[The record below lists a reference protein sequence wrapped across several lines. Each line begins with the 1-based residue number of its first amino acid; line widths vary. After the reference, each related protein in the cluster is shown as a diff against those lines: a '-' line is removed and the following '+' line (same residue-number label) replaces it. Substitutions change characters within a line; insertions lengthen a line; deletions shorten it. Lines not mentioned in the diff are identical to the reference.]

1 VASRTAPTKDS
12 RHAITPLEKL
22 ASLGQPIV
30 GSPPK
35 ESFVATFG
43 ARSGGALD
51 ELLALTNGLFA
62 FESALHIFPA
72 SGAHGV
78 AAWNSDTLWRDAHA
92 GMSEGLLFFGE
103 DVFGNG
109 FCLRDAEVVSFEA
122 ETGAV
127 QPFAENIDEWAR
139 VVLGDSDLH
148 TGFALAHAWQVK
160 HGALPQD
167 QRLLPKKP
175 FVLGG
180 EYVLENLYALDAMKG
195 MRLRGS
201 LAQIRDL
208 PDGAQIRFEV
218 VD

>member
-1 VASRTAPTKDS
+1 
-12 RHAITPLEKL
+12 
-22 ASLGQPIV
+22 
-30 GSPPK
+30 
-35 ESFVATFG
+35 
-43 ARSGGALD
+43 
-51 ELLALTNGLFA
+51 
-62 FESALHIFPA
+62 
-72 SGAHGV
+72 
-78 AAWNSDTLWRDAHA
+78 
-92 GMSEGLLFFGE
+92 MSEGLLFFGE
-103 DVFGNG
+103 DVFGNS
-109 FCLRDAEVVSFEA
+109 FCLREGEVVSFEA

-127 QPFAENIDEWAR
+127 QRFAENIDEWAR
-139 VVLGDSDLH
+139 VVLGDYNLH

-180 EYVLENLYALDAMKG
+180 EYVLENLYALDAVKG

-201 LAQIRDL
+201 LATQIRDL